1 MGVGGREPVFPGET
15 ESQSGKMKNSGGG
28 EWGCPYSVVN
38 VLTVKALCA
47 HVFMRVMFVI
57 HI

>member
-1 MGVGGREPVFPGET
+1 MFPGET